1 MRASSDPIPL
11 YSKNMTKKEAIAFY
25 LCWDIND
32 IEWYQPLTMSHKVV
46 ALESE
51 WIMAT
56 KSEKKPILKTRDLIF
71 ENWIKKESIG
81 GWVIWSMPI

>member
-1 MRASSDPIPL
+1 M
-11 YSKNMTKKEAIAFY
+11 NKKEAIAFY

-32 IEWYQPLTMSHKVV
+32 IEWHQPLTMSHKVI

-51 WIMAT
+51 WITAT